1 MRPTR
6 SDISRQ
12 MREQVERLT
21 RMVDDLF
28 EMSRV
33 HAGTL
38 RLQVATVP
46 LEEAVNQALEAS
58 APVAEA
64 GGVRLAGHAEPGAV
78 VRADPHELSRL
89 MGTSSP
95 TPSGTPRARVGSK
108 WPPAW
113 PAAPWSSRSAT
124 RAASES
130 DLPRLFEVGWRG
142 ETARTPASGVGSGL
156 GLAIVRGIAE
166 AHDGSVTV
174 SNSDQGVDSSSGCR
188 AESSS
193 ARTGLPPSAPAHAVA
208 TPDSPGRREIG
219 GTAWSQA
226 AYPQPPEHT

>member
-124 RAASES
+124 SAAASRS
-130 DLPRLFEVGWRG
+130 RTCHGCSRWAGGVRRP
-142 ETARTPASGVGSGL
+142 ARPLQVSAPAW
-156 GLAIVRGIAE
+156 LAIVRGIA
-166 AHDGSVTV
+166 
-174 SNSDQGVDSSSGCR
+174 
-188 AESSS
+188 
-193 ARTGLPPSAPAHAVA
+193 
-208 TPDSPGRREIG
+208 G
-219 GTAWSQA
+219 GA
-226 AYPQPPEHT
+226 